1 MNFRME
7 FKTNMTREQAL
18 EIIRLEN
25 EKDRKEAE
33 IIIKVMEGK
42 ADDLG
47 FLRRKV
53 AGEILHNIQKL
64 ALNEDQRYWILG
76 NMKQRVEKGTEHL
89 ISCENGL
96 LVVEFD
102 EFGKMG
108 SDYLKRTGHAEKA
121 LMKQF
126 KASSF
131 RYLPQEKQEVSE

>member
-76 NMKQRVEKGTEHL
+76 NM
-89 ISCENGL
+89 
-96 LVVEFD
+96 
-102 EFGKMG
+102 
-108 SDYLKRTGHAEKA
+108 
-121 LMKQF
+121 
-126 KASSF
+126 
-131 RYLPQEKQEVSE
+131 